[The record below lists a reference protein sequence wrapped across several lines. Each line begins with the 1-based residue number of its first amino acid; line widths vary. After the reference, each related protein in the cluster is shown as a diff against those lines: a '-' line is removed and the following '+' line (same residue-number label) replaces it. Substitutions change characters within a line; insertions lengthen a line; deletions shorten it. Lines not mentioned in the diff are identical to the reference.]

1 MDAPRTLCGAH
12 FCALMSLYLNETGTG
27 AEAGAAEVLD
37 DCRGSAW
44 HGWKRVCAAG
54 LALSVKY
61 VTHFTAFR
69 FGCFQEALYSY
80 MCCQGDLVK
89 EM

>member
-1 MDAPRTLCGAH
+1 
-12 FCALMSLYLNETGTG
+12 MSLYLNEVGTG

-44 HGWKRVCAAG
+44 QGWKRVYAEH
-54 LALSVKY
+54 LAPSVKY
-61 VTHFTAFR
+61 VTYFTTFR
-69 FGCFQEALYSY
+69 FGCFQEPLYSY

>member
-1 MDAPRTLCGAH
+1 MAVGGGLHSWGR
-12 FCALMSLYLNETGTG
+12 SLFL
-27 AEAGAAEVLD
+27 
-37 DCRGSAW
+37 
-44 HGWKRVCAAG
+44 G

-69 FGCFQEALYSY
+69 FGCFWEPLYSY

>member
-1 MDAPRTLCGAH
+1 MT
-12 FCALMSLYLNETGTG
+12 
-27 AEAGAAEVLD
+27 AG
-37 DCRGSAW
+37 GSAW
-44 HGWKRVCAAG
+44 HSWKRAYTEH
-54 LALSVKY
+54 LAPSVKY

-69 FGCFQEALYSY
+69 FGCFLEPLYSY